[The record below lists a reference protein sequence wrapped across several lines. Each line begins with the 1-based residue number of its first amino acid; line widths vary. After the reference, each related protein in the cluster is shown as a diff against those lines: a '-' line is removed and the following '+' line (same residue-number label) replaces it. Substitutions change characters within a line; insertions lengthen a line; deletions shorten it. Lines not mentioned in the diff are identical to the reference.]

1 MYLDTQLAFLYAG
14 NSMQLEVVV
23 PRIQKHTGITDC
35 GIFAAAVATAIAVG
49 DDPVY
54 LTWNQKEIREHYLRC
69 IETETVTP
77 FPSKTRGIRTGKIPL
92 PYRYTIDC
100 ICDCNLPEFA
110 YVKLV
115 GDTTLT
121 VQCDGCGFWYHN
133 RCYNLPNTSFSG
145 PFKCKNC
152 AY

>member
-23 PRIQKHTGITDC
+23 PRIQKQTGITDC

-69 IETETVTP
+69 I
-77 FPSKTRGIRTGKIPL
+77 
-92 PYRYTIDC
+92 
-100 ICDCNLPEFA
+100 
-110 YVKLV
+110 
-115 GDTTLT
+115 
-121 VQCDGCGFWYHN
+121 
-133 RCYNLPNTSFSG
+133 
-145 PFKCKNC
+145 
-152 AY
+152 